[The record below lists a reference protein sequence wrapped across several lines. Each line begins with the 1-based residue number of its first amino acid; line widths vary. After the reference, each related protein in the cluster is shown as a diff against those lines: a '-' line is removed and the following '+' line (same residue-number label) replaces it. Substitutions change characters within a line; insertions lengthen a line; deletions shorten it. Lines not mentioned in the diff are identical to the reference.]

1 MICDLAETYHIYDYK
16 AVPVQLL
23 ATLVSGLRDGSRVKT
38 KLSGARAPMD
48 VLLLAAAVDRLS
60 MLLWAQSKDGQKGRN
75 MPPSIVAII
84 NGDEAR
90 ETSIKQFAS
99 GKEFELAW
107 KNANKGG

>member
-48 VLLLAAAVDRLS
+48 ILLLAAAVDRLS

-75 MPPSIVAII
+75 MPPSIVEII
-84 NGDEAR
+84 NGETPRESEIMRFNSGAEFAR
-90 ETSIKQFAS
+90 
-99 GKEFELAW
+99 AW
-107 KNANKGG
+107 ESANKGG